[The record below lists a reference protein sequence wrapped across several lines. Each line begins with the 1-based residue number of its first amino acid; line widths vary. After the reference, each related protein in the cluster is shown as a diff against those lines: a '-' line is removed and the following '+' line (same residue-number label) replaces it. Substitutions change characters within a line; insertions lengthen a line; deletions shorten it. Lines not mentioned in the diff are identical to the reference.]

1 MTARPDVPDTP
12 DRTDA
17 IARIG
22 RHALCLVIRAHAT
35 VVPGRK
41 GWCSCGHQARTI
53 SQREQ
58 HLADVLT
65 DDPAAVAAIAAQWA
79 ERHPEALLTA
89 LTNAG
94 VLRAKYAVREVNG
107 DIWLDAHGIGP
118 EARPGGLE
126 HDHRDDAET
135 ICAGPPD
142 EAVVGRLVT
151 RWREVQQP

>member
-1 MTARPDVPDTP
+1 MTAHPDLPDTP

-17 IARIG
+17 IAR
-22 RHALCLVIRAHAT
+22 V
-35 VVPGRK
+35 
-41 GWCSCGHQARTI
+41 
-53 SQREQ
+53 
-58 HLADVLT
+58 LADAGPANLRVRYWNLYRDDADAILAT

-118 EARPGGLE
+118 EAKPGGLE